1 MTSGSVGID
10 TPQTPGYNA
19 GSMALRGLLRKA
31 FPGIRMDSALLVS
44 LVAGAGA
51 DLQAQDA
58 AAATG
63 AVEAAAGAAA
73 GVAAKAGEG
82 LDIVE
87 LISQSSGVV
96 LAVLLLL
103 VAFSLISWYIIG
115 YKAYY
120 LRKAQAESIEF
131 LESFWQ
137 SKRLDAIYQV
147 SENLRRSPISQ
158 VFRAGYV
165 ELSKLKS
172 GQEEGTLVG
181 QLGGLENVDRALRR
195 AQTSEITQLE
205 SMVPFLATTGSTAPF
220 IGLFGTVWG
229 IMNAFIN
236 IGASESATLATVAP
250 GIAEALIATAIG
262 LVAAIPAVM
271 AFNYFNTRIRVLA
284 AEMESF
290 SNDFLNIVKRHFFK

>member
-1 MTSGSVGID
+1 MDG
-10 TPQTPGYNA
+10 
-19 GSMALRGLLRKA
+19 A
-31 FPGIRMDSALLVS
+31 FLVT
-44 LVAGAGA
+44 LVNSA
-51 DLQAQDA
+51 DLLAQDA
-58 AAATG
+58 VAATPAAAPTPG
-63 AVEAAAGAAA
+63 A
-73 GVAAKAGEG
+73 G

-96 LAVLLLL
+96 LAVLIML
-103 VAFSLISWYIIG
+103 VGLSIISWYIIG

-120 LRKAQAESIEF
+120 LRRAQGESIEF

-147 SENLRRSPISQ
+147 SENLKRSPISQ
-158 VFRAGYV
+158 LFRAGYV

-172 GQEEGTLVG
+172 GQEDGTLVA
-181 QLGGLENVDRALRR
+181 QLGGLENIARALRR

-205 SMVPFLATTGSTAPF
+205 SMVPFLATTGSIAPF
-220 IGLFGTVWG
+220 VGLFGTVWG

-236 IGASESATLATVAP
+236 IGASQSATLATVAP

-271 AFNYFNTRIRVLA
+271 AFNYFTTRIRVLS